1 MADNTTG
8 STGPQDYSGMWDMLR
23 GLRDDFAAHRPRIG
37 VTTGTGST
45 GSAATDH
52 DVRAAAL
59 RILAEAPAT
68 GATVIR
74 TVTDRATDG
83 WAPTAAEVYPV
94 LQLLVDEGL
103 ATVAEDA
110 GRRTFTLTDA
120 GRGEA
125 DDTDADATDSTDAT
139 DATGCGDITGL
150 FAPFSRLAGS
160 TPLGGAL
167 SDSLSDSF
175 KGPRAAL
182 PKAGAKLGQA
192 VHQVLLTGDAAQMEQ
207 ATALLDET
215 RRRIYGILA
224 EETPASPEDA
234 EDASGYDA
242 DAADTTGS
250 TGTGPGDAAE

>member
-120 GRGEA
+120 GRAEAAAGES
-125 DDTDADATDSTDAT
+125 DDTDADATDST

-167 SDSLSDSF
+167 GSSLSDSL

-224 EETPASPEDA
+224 EETPEDA
-234 EDASGYDA
+234 ED
-242 DAADTTGS
+242 TE
-250 TGTGPGDAAE
+250 DAAE